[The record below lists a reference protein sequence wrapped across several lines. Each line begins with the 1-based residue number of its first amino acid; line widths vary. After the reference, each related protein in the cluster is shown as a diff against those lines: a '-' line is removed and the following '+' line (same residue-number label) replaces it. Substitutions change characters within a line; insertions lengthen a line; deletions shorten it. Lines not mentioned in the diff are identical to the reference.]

1 MKIMSISVFCFDNI
15 NKTKTEYIKLVT
27 EKFINECIINGKAYP
42 ISNLK
47 MTKDDVLSQTIVTKN
62 KKEFD
67 IVRCT
72 LFNGS
77 LIDDNGNTIKYVIDK
92 NLKRSNLLI
101 EGFKLPCCLD
111 NPMFLTVSLENDKRQ
126 IYFYMKRSTD
136 DSYKRV
142 GKIDI
147 YNGSK
152 TKYIQ
157 SVIET
162 KNTRKTT
169 YEMFNSHVCNAT
181 KSEEVLTQEATA
193 YLVVC
198 GISFFVTSVV
208 PACDWAVKKIKNLR
222 NSIKENLF
230 SNNWFWKVEKD
241 ENIITIKNINYRA
254 LLYRIDELYGEDS
267 KQGSNLKKLFF
278 INYND
283 SDWKKYKKGKIK
295 AKRDMRIKTVQ
306 FYEFFSMEMVNLFNS
321 LADAFDLPVYNKIAD
336 KIIEL
341 SYLNNFVKIEKY
353 TTPLNKEV
361 EDELKDN
368 PLLPH
373 QKEFIELYPYLKK
386 TLNLRGFI
394 LSFDQGLGKTLTS
407 LSLSL
412 QLKKKQVIVVC
423 PNTLTP
429 VWADEICER
438 FQTYKNNPE
447 KAKKDIF
454 IPDDKTKRFS
464 EAKDPKFIIVNNE
477 AIFKIQNIVDPDKE
491 TIIIIDEC
499 QNFRY
504 ITGSRWADL
513 YSTVQKCSKQG
524 KLDVLCMSGTP
535 IKAKP
540 SEICPS
546 LMCIDPLFTP
556 ECAELYVKAFDIN
569 STSASQIINQRFALV
584 IYRKTKEETSN
595 LPEKHIIERRFSV
608 KDESKFY
615 IENVRKEIS
624 ELFVNK
630 YYPQAFEKVKPYAE
644 EFEFLVNKF
653 CKGAPSN
660 LKEEYLKYLRNT
672 IIKGKYMNIGEY
684 KIEQFLNFSK
694 KYIYPNI
701 HDKRILKR
709 FQFLESKY
717 VYIRRSAMGLA
728 IGEVLPKR
736 RAEMFCSI
744 IDENEEEIVSII
756 DEGIKKTALFSNSL
770 TVVNKLCE
778 MLTKNGISFV
788 KITGSNA
795 KDRKSLI
802 DKFKNDDSCDCLVG
816 TNSTMGVGVTIT
828 CANQE
833 LIFGAP
839 WRKADFDQLSDRI
852 HRIGQ
857 TTDCFIY
864 NCLLRSKEKNLS
876 DRMDEILNWSGDM
889 VDSYIQSNNLKDE

>member
-1 MKIMSISVFCFDNI
+1 M
-15 NKTKTEYIKLVT
+15 
-27 EKFINECIINGKAYP
+27 
-42 ISNLK
+42 
-47 MTKDDVLSQTIVTKN
+47 KN
-62 KKEFD
+62 KYKIEYDTFD
-67 IVRCT
+67 PKDVKA
-72 LFNGS
+72 
-77 LIDDNGNTIKYVIDK
+77 D
-92 NLKRSNLLI
+92 RSN
-101 EGFKLPCCLD
+101 
-111 NPMFLTVSLENDKRQ
+111 
-126 IYFYMKRSTD
+126 
-136 DSYKRV
+136 
-142 GKIDI
+142 
-147 YNGSK
+147 
-152 TKYIQ
+152 
-157 SVIET
+157 
-162 KNTRKTT
+162 
-169 YEMFNSHVCNAT
+169 
-181 KSEEVLTQEATA
+181 EVLTETTITLGIYGIAFFATT
-193 YLVVC
+193 V
-198 GISFFVTSVV
+198 I
-208 PACDWAVKKIKNLR
+208 PAMAWAVSKIKQLR

-230 SNNWFWKVEKD
+230 SNNWFWKVVKD
-241 ENIITIKNINYRA
+241 ENNVFTIKHINYRA

-267 KQGSNLKKLFF
+267 KQGSNLKKIFF

-295 AKRDMRIKTVQ
+295 AKKDMRISNIQ
-306 FYEFFSMEMVNLFNS
+306 FYEFFSMEIVNLFNS
-321 LADAFDLPVYNKIAD
+321 LSDAFDLPVYGRIAD
-336 KIIEL
+336 KIVEL
-341 SYLNNFVKIEKY
+341 SYLNNFVKIAKY

-373 QKEFIELYPYLKK
+373 QKEFIELYPYLKR

-423 PNTLTP
+423 PNTLTS
-429 VWADEICER
+429 VWSDEICER

-477 AIFKIQNIVDPDKE
+477 AIFKIQNVVDPDKE

-584 IYRKTKEETSN
+584 IYRKTKEETLD

-630 YYPQAFEKVKPYAE
+630 YYPEAFEKVKPYAE

-653 CKGAPSN
+653 CKGAPAH

-672 IIKGKYMNIGEY
+672 IIKGKYMDIGEY

-709 FQFLESKY
+709 FQFLEAKY
-717 VYIRRSAMGLA
+717 VFIRRSAMGLA
-728 IGEVLPKR
+728 IGEILPKR

-770 TVVNKLCE
+770 TVVNKICE

-795 KDRKSLI
+795 KDRKALI

-864 NCLLRSKEKNLS
+864 NCLLRSQEKNLS
-876 DRMDEILNWSGDM
+876 DRMDEILTWSGDM